1 MLRAR
6 AERGVI
12 SCCFA
17 SALLACLAPVAKA
30 GDVLSGKGAGY
41 QNPAAGHHRYTIDDR
56 VKRMGERLSLTDAQK
71 IALKGILERE
81 HVLGQKI
88 WNDPSLSGAERIQ
101 AYRNVDRQTIQQI
114 RDLLTEE
121 QRTRYG
127 LGPKE
132 PPAVQFVPTDTLPGM
147 K

>member
-1 MLRAR
+1 MRNR
-6 AERGVI
+6 IRSI
-12 SCCFA
+12 
-17 SALLACLAPVAKA
+17 LLVACLSSLA
-30 GDVLSGKGAGY
+30 GSADAQSGRGAGY
-41 QNPAAGHHRYTIDDR
+41 QNPAVHHRRYTLDDR
-56 VKRMGERLSLTDAQK
+56 VKLMGERLSLTDAQK
-71 IALKGILERE
+71 IALKGVLERE
-81 HVLGQKI
+81 QVLGQKI
-88 WNDPSLSGAERIQ
+88 WNDPALSGAERIQ

-121 QRTRYG
+121 QRTKYG